1 MTVKEDR
8 RARIQKMMGGG
19 ASEASPK
26 ISAEKFLPSGG
37 KGEYISSNQARSL
50 QVVNVKLGSISNTL
64 KDSLVLSKVRMGIER
79 RKAEELRRKKREKE
93 LEKSKK
99 KDKPKGQTKGLKVP
113 FMDRV
118 SNFLITFLWGSIVM
132 SLMDMGNNPK
142 VSGFM
147 NGLATA
153 GKNIL
158 TSAQWLVEG
167 LMFLIDWGYKIYDTV
182 RGFISNVFGEKGVA
196 VFDALSGVLNKV
208 ANALGVIGLIFLK
221 FRKFFTGLIKNTFKI
236 FRRGLGKAF
245 KRLSIKLFGKGGGK
259 IAQNIGKVAS
269 KVANF
274 GKNIGGKL
282 LSPLKSV
289 GSKALNLAKG
299 VGGKLAGVGKNLLGA
314 GKGLATKGA
323 SKVGG
328 FAAKIFG
335 KAAKV
340 IAPAMKSA
348 KPFLGKFFGRIPIIG
363 PLVVGIVSILSGDPV
378 GKALFKT
385 IGAALGGALGTFIP
399 IPVIGTLLGE
409 AIGVWFGDM
418 LYTLMFGGGLSA
430 VGAKLREQLLGV
442 LNVGKA
448 VGKFVSG
455 GFSRF
460 WDGIPKIKI
469 PDLPKEPP
477 QWIPGFGFGSKKKIW
492 NAIRGALKLLIG
504 PFSLLMGREIPNLLW
519 LYNPMNT
526 GPLLVKSFFPPGG
539 EEEGSPSMESI
550 GTSGEPSAGGLS
562 PQQQKEEEKARKKE
576 EMKKKIGEVKEKI
589 GGFFSKVGKGLKNL
603 GKKVIGK
610 EESSGGGS
618 ARGRELWEAHNEKKQ
633 ALKDRVAG
641 VSSKASYEQGAGEG
655 SGGFIPLPL
664 TGGGLPPNPYTSS
677 SGGGGGSSSEDSND
691 PLLLLYMG
699 K

>member
-1 MTVKEDR
+1 
-8 RARIQKMMGGG
+8 
-19 ASEASPK
+19 
-26 ISAEKFLPSGG
+26 
-37 KGEYISSNQARSL
+37 
-50 QVVNVKLGSISNTL
+50 
-64 KDSLVLSKVRMGIER
+64 
-79 RKAEELRRKKREKE
+79 
-93 LEKSKK
+93 
-99 KDKPKGQTKGLKVP
+99 
-113 FMDRV
+113 
-118 SNFLITFLWGSIVM
+118 M
-132 SLMDMGNNPK
+132 SL
-142 VSGFM
+142 
-147 NGLATA
+147 
-153 GKNIL
+153 
-158 TSAQWLVEG
+158 
-167 LMFLIDWGYKIYDTV
+167 KI
-182 RGFISNVFGEKGVA
+182 
-196 VFDALSGVLNKV
+196 
-208 ANALGVIGLIFLK
+208 
-221 FRKFFTGLIKNTFKI
+221 
-236 FRRGLGKAF
+236 
-245 KRLSIKLFGKGGGK
+245 FGKGGVKLG
-259 IAQNIGKVAS
+259 QNIGKVAG

-348 KPFLGKFFGRIPIIG
+348 KPFLSKFFGKIPIIG
-363 PLVVGIVSILSGDPV
+363 PLVVGIVSLLSGEPL

-589 GGFFSKVGKGLKNL
+589 GGFFSKVGKGLKDL
-603 GKKVIGK
+603 GKKVI
-610 EESSGGGS
+610 
-618 ARGRELWEAHNEKKQ
+618 EKHP
-633 ALKDRVAG
+633 AVVATKA
-641 VSSKASYEQGAGEG
+641 VKNAVADKVNSISSKASYEQGGGEG

-664 TGGGLPPNPYTSS
+664 TEDGGGMVGSTSS
-677 SGGGGGSSSEDSND
+677 SGGGGGGGSSSEDPND
-691 PLLLLYMG
+691 PLLTLYMG

>member
-8 RARIQKMMGGG
+8 RARIQKIMGGG
-19 ASEASPK
+19 SDSSPK

-37 KGEYISSNQARSL
+37 QGEYISSNQAKTL
-50 QVVNVKLGSISNTL
+50 NVVNVKLGSISNTL

-99 KDKPKGQTKGLKVP
+99 KDKPKGKTKGLKVP

-142 VSGFM
+142 LASFM
-147 NGLATA
+147 NGLAIA

-158 TSAQWLVEG
+158 ISAEWLLKG
-167 LMFLIDWGYKIYDTV
+167 LVNLVDWGYKIYDTV

-245 KRLSIKLFGKGGGK
+245 KRLSLKLFGKGGTK
-259 IAQNIGKVAS
+259 LLQNAGKVAG

-282 LSPLKSV
+282 LNV
-289 GSKALNLAKG
+289 GKNL
-299 VGGKLAGVGKNLLGA
+299 GGKLLGAGKNLLGA

-323 SKVGG
+323 SKIGG
-328 FAAKIFG
+328 FAAKLFG

-348 KPFLGKFFGRIPIIG
+348 KPFLSKFFGKIPIIG
-363 PLVVGIVSILSGDPV
+363 PLVVGIVSLLSGEPL

-399 IPVIGTLLGE
+399 IPIIGTLLGE
-409 AIGVWFGDM
+409 TIGVWVGDM

-430 VGAKLREQLLGV
+430 VGAKLRKQLMGIFNAGKTVVNWVGGGVKRFIKNIITTDPITIPEGGGVRMALTKGSKMLGLYDWLAGLGFAGGKDGQIDKFPNI
-442 LNVGKA
+442 LNVINPFKYA
-448 VGKFVSG
+448 S
-455 GFSRF
+455 
-460 WDGIPKIKI
+460 
-469 PDLPKEPP
+469 
-477 QWIPGFGFGSKKKIW
+477 
-492 NAIRGALKLLIG
+492 LLI
-504 PFSLLMGREIPNLLW
+504 
-519 LYNPMNT
+519 
-526 GPLLVKSFFPPGG
+526 KSFFPPD
-539 EEEGSPSMESI
+539 EEGVSSA
-550 GTSGEPSAGGLS
+550 EPAAGA
-562 PQQQKEEEKARKKE
+562 PAAEEKKKPEMKELKGEDKRRAVEKLEYRKKRRDVIRAHGYGSDE
-576 EMKKKIGEVKEKI
+576 LKALEAERFEQLTKNTYP
-589 GGFFSKVGKGLKNL
+589 KGDA
-603 GKKVIGK
+603 
-610 EESSGGGS
+610 SSITPKGNNNIDS
-618 ARGRELWEAHNEKKQ
+618 I
-633 ALKDRVAG
+633 
-641 VSSKASYEQGAGEG
+641 SSKASYEDGGEG
-655 SGGFIPLPL
+655 SSAFIPLPL
-664 TGGGLPPNPYTSS
+664 TEGGGGMVGSTSS
-677 SGGGGGSSSEDSND
+677 SGGGGGGGSSSEDPND
-691 PLLLLYMG
+691 PLLTLYMG

>member
-1 MTVKEDR
+1 MAIDT
-8 RARIQKMMGGG
+8 
-19 ASEASPK
+19 
-26 ISAEKFLPSGG
+26 EKFLGRSSGG
-37 KGEYISSNQARSL
+37 GGSISSSQAKTL

-64 KDSLVLSKVRMGIER
+64 KDSLVLSKVRMELER
-79 RKAEELRRKKREKE
+79 RNAEEQRRKKREKD

-99 KDKPKGQTKGLKVP
+99 KDKPKGKTKGLKIP

-147 NGLATA
+147 NGLAEA

-196 VFDALSGVLNKV
+196 VFDALAGVLNKV
-208 ANALGVIGLIFLK
+208 VNAFGVIGLIFLK

-236 FRRGLGKAF
+236 FRRGLGRAF
-245 KRLSIKLFGKGGGK
+245 KRLSLKMFGKGGTK
-259 IAQNIGKVAS
+259 LMQNIGKVAG

-274 GKNIGGKL
+274 GKNVGSKL
-282 LSPLKSV
+282 LSPLKNV
-289 GSKALNLAKG
+289 GGKALNLAKG
-299 VGGKLAGVGKNLLGA
+299 VGGKLAGVGKNLLGV
-314 GKGLATKGA
+314 GKNVAAKGA

-335 KAAKV
+335 KAAKF
-340 IAPAMKSA
+340 IAPAMKGA
-348 KPFLGKFFGRIPIIG
+348 KPFIGKFFGRIPIIG
-363 PLVVGIVSILSGDPV
+363 PLVVGIVSILSGDPI

-409 AIGVWFGDM
+409 TIGVWFGDM

-430 VGAKLREQLLGV
+430 VGAKLRKQLMGIFNAGKTAIKWVGGGVKRFIKNIITTDPITIPEGGGVRMALTKGSKMLGLYDWLAGLGFAGGKDGQIDKFPNI
-442 LNVGKA
+442 LNVINPFKYA
-448 VGKFVSG
+448 S
-455 GFSRF
+455 
-460 WDGIPKIKI
+460 
-469 PDLPKEPP
+469 
-477 QWIPGFGFGSKKKIW
+477 
-492 NAIRGALKLLIG
+492 LLI
-504 PFSLLMGREIPNLLW
+504 
-519 LYNPMNT
+519 
-526 GPLLVKSFFPPGG
+526 KSFFPPDEQGVSSAEPAAAGAPAAEEKPSKKIDKTFKMGG
-539 EEEGSPSMESI
+539 KELDLSKSM
-550 GTSGEPSAGGLS
+550 GGLS
-562 PQQQKEEEKARKKE
+562 REEYDALGTRDRKRLNRRMTVWQGQNKEEWASN
-576 EMKKKIGEVKEKI
+576 I
-589 GGFFSKVGKGLKNL
+589 KGNANNIVPKGNNN
-603 GKKVIGK
+603 ID
-610 EESSGGGS
+610 SI
-618 ARGRELWEAHNEKKQ
+618 
-633 ALKDRVAG
+633 
-641 VSSKASYEQGAGEG
+641 SSKASYEGGGEG

-664 TGGGLPPNPYTSS
+664 TEGGGGMVGSTSS
-677 SGGGGGSSSEDSND
+677 SGGGGGGGSSEDPND

>member
-19 ASEASPK
+19 SDSSPK

-99 KDKPKGQTKGLKVP
+99 KDKPKGKTKGLKIP

-147 NGLATA
+147 NGLAEA

-196 VFDALSGVLNKV
+196 VFDALAGVLNKV
-208 ANALGVIGLIFLK
+208 VNAFGVIGLIFLK

-245 KRLSIKLFGKGGGK
+245 KRLSLKLFGKGGTK
-259 IAQNIGKVAS
+259 LMQNIGKVAG

-274 GKNIGGKL
+274 GKNIGSKL
-282 LSPLKSV
+282 LSPLKNV
-289 GSKALNLAKG
+289 GGKALNLAKG
-299 VGGKLAGVGKNLLGA
+299 VGGKLAGAGKNLLGV
-314 GKGLATKGA
+314 GKNVAAKGA
-323 SKVGG
+323 SKIGG

-335 KAAKV
+335 KAAKF
-340 IAPAMKSA
+340 IAPAMKGA
-348 KPFLGKFFGRIPIIG
+348 KPFIGKFFGRIPIIG
-363 PLVVGIVSILSGDPV
+363 PLVVGIVSILSGDPI

-399 IPVIGTLLGE
+399 IPVIGTMLGE
-409 AIGVWFGDM
+409 AIGVWVGDM

-430 VGAKLREQLLGV
+430 VGAKLREQLLGL

-448 VGKFVSG
+448 VGKFVGG

-469 PDLPKEPP
+469 PDFPKDPP
-477 QWIPGFGFGSKKKIW
+477 KWIPSWVPRKKFFW
-492 NAIRGALKLLIG
+492 GLATTALKALIG
-504 PFSLLMGREIPNLLW
+504 PLSLLMGKEIPNLLW

-526 GPLLVKSFFPPGG
+526 GPLLIKSFFPPSG
-539 EEEGSPSMESI
+539 EEGASSMEPMAA
-550 GTSGEPSAGGLS
+550 SGGSEAGGGVD
-562 PQQQKEEEKARKKE
+562 PAAAKEEAKAKKKE
-576 EMKKKIGEVKEKI
+576 EMKKKIGAVKDKI
-589 GGFFSKVGKGLKNL
+589 GGFFSKVGKGLKDI
-603 GKKVIGK
+603 GKKVI
-610 EESSGGGS
+610 
-618 ARGRELWEAHNEKKQ
+618 EKHP
-633 ALKDRVAG
+633 AVVATKAVKNAVADKVNS
-641 VSSKASYEQGAGEG
+641 VSSKASYEQGGGEG

-664 TGGGLPPNPYTSS
+664 TEGGGGMVASTSS
-677 SGGGGGSSSEDSND
+677 SGGGGGGSSEDSND

>member
-1 MTVKEDR
+1 M
-8 RARIQKMMGGG
+8 
-19 ASEASPK
+19 
-26 ISAEKFLPSGG
+26 L
-37 KGEYISSNQARSL
+37 
-50 QVVNVKLGSISNTL
+50 
-64 KDSLVLSKVRMGIER
+64 
-79 RKAEELRRKKREKE
+79 
-93 LEKSKK
+93 
-99 KDKPKGQTKGLKVP
+99 KGLV
-113 FMDRV
+113 
-118 SNFLITFLWGSIVM
+118 N
-132 SLMDMGNNPK
+132 
-142 VSGFM
+142 
-147 NGLATA
+147 
-153 GKNIL
+153 
-158 TSAQWLVEG
+158 LV
-167 LMFLIDWGYKIYDTV
+167 DWGYKIYDNV

-245 KRLSIKLFGKGGGK
+245 KRVGLKLFGKQGVK
-259 IAQNIGKVAS
+259 NI
-269 KVANF
+269 ANF
-274 GKNIGGKL
+274 GRKM
-282 LSPLKSV
+282 SV
-289 GSKALNLAKG
+289 GARRLIGRQGRQFLKAPGKALGKI
-299 VGGKLAGVGKNLLGA
+299 GGKLAGVGKNLLGA

-340 IAPAMKSA
+340 IAPAMQSA

-363 PLVVGIVSILSGDPV
+363 PLVVGIVSILSGDPI

-399 IPVIGTLLGE
+399 IPIIGTLLGE

-539 EEEGSPSMESI
+539 EEEGSPSMEPI

-576 EMKKKIGEVKEKI
+576 EMKKKIGEVKDKI
-589 GGFFSKVGKGLKNL
+589 GGFFSKVGKGLKDI
-603 GKKVIGK
+603 GKKVI
-610 EESSGGGS
+610 
-618 ARGRELWEAHNEKKQ
+618 EKHPAVIATK
-633 ALKDRVAG
+633 AVKNAVADKVNS
-641 VSSKASYEQGAGEG
+641 VSSKASYEQGGGEG
-655 SGGFIPLPL
+655 SSEFIPLPL
-664 TGGGLPPNPYTSS
+664 TEGGGGMVGSTSS
-677 SGGGGGSSSEDSND
+677 SGGGGGGSSEDSND

>member
-1 MTVKEDR
+1 MAIDT
-8 RARIQKMMGGG
+8 
-19 ASEASPK
+19 
-26 ISAEKFLPSGG
+26 EKFLGRSSGG
-37 KGEYISSNQARSL
+37 GDSISSSQAKTL

-64 KDSLVLSKVRMGIER
+64 KDSLVLSKVRMELER
-79 RKAEELRRKKREKE
+79 RNAEAQRRKKREKD

-99 KDKPKGQTKGLKVP
+99 KDKPKGKTKGLKVP

-147 NGLATA
+147 NGLAEA

-236 FRRGLGKAF
+236 FRRGLGRAF
-245 KRLSIKLFGKGGGK
+245 KRLSLKLFGKGGTK
-259 IAQNIGKVAS
+259 LLQNVGKVAGNYGK
-269 KVANF
+269 KVL
-274 GKNIGGKL
+274 GG
-282 LSPLKSV
+282 LKSGFQFAKNV
-289 GSKALNLAKG
+289 GGKALNVAKN
-299 VGGKLAGVGKNLLGA
+299 VGGKALKVGKNLLGA

-323 SKVGG
+323 SKIGG
-328 FAAKIFG
+328 FAAKLFG

-348 KPFLGKFFGRIPIIG
+348 KPFLSKFFGKIPIIG
-363 PLVVGIVSILSGDPV
+363 PLVVGIVSLLSGEPL
-378 GKALFKT
+378 GKALFKM

-409 AIGVWFGDM
+409 TIGVWIGDM

-430 VGAKLREQLLGV
+430 VGAKLRKQLMGIFNAGKTVVNWVGGGVKRFIKNIITTDPITIPEGGGVRMALTKGSKMLGLYDWLAKLGFAGGKDGQIDKFPNI
-442 LNVGKA
+442 LNVINPLKY
-448 VGKFVSG
+448 
-455 GFSRF
+455 
-460 WDGIPKIKI
+460 
-469 PDLPKEPP
+469 
-477 QWIPGFGFGSKKKIW
+477 GS
-492 NAIRGALKLLIG
+492 LLI
-504 PFSLLMGREIPNLLW
+504 
-519 LYNPMNT
+519 
-526 GPLLVKSFFPPGG
+526 KSFFPPDEQGA
-539 EEEGSPSMESI
+539 SSA
-550 GTSGEPSAGGLS
+550 EPAAGA
-562 PQQQKEEEKARKKE
+562 PAAEEKKKP
-576 EMKKKIGEVKEKI
+576 EMKELKGEDKRRAMEK
-589 GGFFSKVGKGLKNL
+589 LEY
-603 GKKVIGK
+603 GKKRRDVIRAHGYGSDELK
-610 EESSGGGS
+610 ALEAERFEQLTKNTYPKGDASSITPKGNNNIDS
-618 ARGRELWEAHNEKKQ
+618 I
-633 ALKDRVAG
+633 
-641 VSSKASYEQGAGEG
+641 SSKASYEGGGEG

-664 TGGGLPPNPYTSS
+664 TEGGGGMVGSTSS
-677 SGGGGGSSSEDSND
+677 SGGGGGGGSSEDPND
-691 PLLLLYMG
+691 PLLTLYMG